1 MRGIKWMGKEGEGRE
16 RNEGGW
22 KSEGKNG
29 LTDKRE
35 SRKRKIN
42 FGQMRGENCVHN
54 QVDR

>member
-16 RNEGGW
+16 RNEGWW